1 MPFEKGK
8 SGNPVGRPKGAK
20 NKYSN
25 DVLNEMM
32 SFLSDNQEEFFYRLA
47 KLDDKEYVRTYVSIF
62 KDIHKKQSLPDYSN
76 LPPHMKPFSEWT
88 REEGDEIMSQ
98 VLGIPID
105 QLEEYYQST
114 IPTAEE
120 EIARINAIQDKEL
133 AARNNKAL

>member
-8 SGNPVGRPKGAK
+8 SGNPSGRPIGAK

-32 SFLSDNQEEFFYRLA
+32 TFLSNNQEEFFKRLSN
-47 KLDDKEYVRTYVSIF
+47 LDDKEYVRTYVSIF

-88 REEGDEIMSQ
+88 REESDEIMSQ
-98 VLGIPID
+98 VLGIPIEK
-105 QLEEYYQST
+105 LEEYYQST

-120 EIARINAIQDKEL
+120 EIARINAIQDRQL
-133 AARNNKAL
+133 AAKAKESE